1 MTQKDLGKME
11 KENAP
16 TTNLSKNF
24 TLSELTVTQTGI
36 PNVPDE
42 RQIVNLKRLCETILE
57 PLRQAIEKPII
68 VNSGFRSP
76 AVNRKVKGSVTSQ
89 HMNGEAADI
98 CVQGLT
104 TKDIV
109 AEILKLNLPF
119 HQLINE
125 GTASGVTWVHVSVA
139 PIGIK
144 PKKEVL
150 NAFGVPGKM
159 KYQRVTIG

>member
-1 MTQKDLGKME
+1 M
-11 KENAP
+11 
-16 TTNLSKNF
+16 NLTKNF
-24 TLSELTVTQTGI
+24 TLSEMTVTQTGL
-36 PNVPDE
+36 PNKPEEVH
-42 RQIVNLKRLCETILE
+42 IANLKRLCETILE
-57 PLRQAIEKPII
+57 PLRETIGKPII
-68 VNSGFRSP
+68 VNSGYRSP
-76 AVNRKVKGSVTSQ
+76 AVNRKVKGSITSQ

-109 AEILKLNLPF
+109 SEIIKLNLPF

-125 GTASGVTWVHVSVA
+125 GTSSGATWVHVSVA

-150 NAFGVPGKM
+150 NAFGIPGKM
-159 KYQRVTIG
+159 KFERVS